1 MTYTVLMLTD
11 PLVRQTS
18 CKESCLEIFHMNDYL
33 QWEIQLSAEKKK
45 LGLLT
50 LGKASGN
57 E

>member
-45 LGLLT
+45 IRIAHT
-50 LGKASGN
+50 GKSKW
-57 E
+57 